1 MKTAKI
7 RFLLILFAFL
17 LLGAGLGEIKLSKC
31 EPKSG
36 IVTIAFDDGTYNQFT
51 NAFPL
56 MQEHGFVG
64 TYNVITGLVG
74 RENYLSLSNL
84 HALAN
89 AGNEIASHT
98 VNHPDL
104 SKLDDAAIDFEC
116 KASKQFLQANG
127 FQTENFASQVL

>member
-51 NAFPL
+51 NALDQFERL
-56 MQEHGFVG
+56 
-64 TYNVITGLVG
+64 LDK
-74 RENYLSLSNL
+74 S
-84 HALAN
+84 
-89 AGNEIASHT
+89 
-98 VNHPDL
+98 
-104 SKLDDAAIDFEC
+104 LDDNT
-116 KASKQFLQANG
+116 Q
-127 FQTENFASQVL
+127 